1 MLYDSI
7 HMKVQNREI
16 YKDQQYISGY
26 LRLWAR
32 VEKSRWVSVEVNR
45 VFSWGDE
52 NVLKL
57 TVVMIAC
64 VYEYI

>member
-45 VFSWGDE
+45 VFS
-52 NVLKL
+52 
-57 TVVMIAC
+57 
-64 VYEYI
+64 

>member
-16 YKDQQYISGY
+16 YKDQQYISGC

-45 VFSWGDE
+45 VFS
-52 NVLKL
+52 
-57 TVVMIAC
+57 
-64 VYEYI
+64 